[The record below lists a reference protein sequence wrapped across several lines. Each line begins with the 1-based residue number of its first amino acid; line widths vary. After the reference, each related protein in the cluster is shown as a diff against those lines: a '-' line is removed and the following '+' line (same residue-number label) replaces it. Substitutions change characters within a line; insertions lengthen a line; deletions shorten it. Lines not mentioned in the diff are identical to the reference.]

1 MRFIQSSAELTE
13 LILEAGFM
21 PLFPCGIP
29 GFSVFEYTVENFED
43 FFAEDAGW
51 DWRDILARHDEL
63 AYGKFFNGKAG
74 VISAEWFPFFANTRR
89 KGMSYEEAFQTGQLK
104 QSACSVLKLYEK
116 QTVLPRWEIFSRAG
130 IRRSENLITDL
141 EMRTYLI
148 TCGFER
154 KRNKRGEEYGWPA
167 SLYCIPEDKFGEETI
182 VSRYHES
189 PDDSLWELVCQCR
202 RFTHFENEN
211 VICRL
216 LK

>member
-1 MRFIQSSAELTE
+1 MRSIYSANELTD

-29 GFSVFEYTVENFED
+29 GFSVFEYTAESFED

-51 DWRDILARHDEL
+51 DWRDILARHDAL

-74 VISAEWFPFFANTRR
+74 VISAEWFPFFANIRR
-89 KGMSYEEAFQTGQLK
+89 NGKPFEEAFHDGQLK
-104 QSACSVLKLYEK
+104 QSAYTVLKLYEK
-116 QTVLPRWEIFSRAG
+116 QTVLPRWEIFNRAG
-130 IRRSENLITDL
+130 IRRSESLITDL

-189 PDDSLWELVCQCR
+189 PDDSLWELVRQCR
-202 RFTHFENEN
+202 RFTHFDDDEG
-211 VICRL
+211 ICRL